1 MIYMKK
7 IISMFLIFAMSVT
20 LFVCPVSAETQSYQ
34 NEYLE
39 AEKYIANIDFN
50 YFYNSTNIG
59 DDVKKDL
66 KRIQEFISAK
76 EKPQSVKDWG
86 CLWRRRRDLNPR
98 YPFGVHTI
106 SSRARYDHFDTAPC
120 WRLSCRLRYDT
131 TWISK
136 SQALFFFFQKIF

>member
-76 EKPQSVKDWG
+76 EKYTIE
-86 CLWRRRRDLNPR
+86 DLNTVIEPAN
-98 YPFGVHTI
+98 TNI
-106 SSRARYDHFDTAPC
+106 NNSSRAGYD
-120 WRLSCRLRYDT
+120 Y
-131 TWISK
+131 SK
-136 SQALFFFFQKIF
+136 LLPTS